1 MEETVFDTLLRKA
14 AQQATRRET
23 LGALLG
29 GAFLL
34 ADPVTS
40 EATDKAQRRRKR
52 KRRNGAG
59 ATGPIWKDVSFWV
72 NNRAG
77 SAAISGS
84 YGIWTPPKWID
95 PGRCS
100 TRTFTLGAGGAE
112 RFFAGWDM
120 GYVWFAD
127 YYFFSFVNPFVGMPN
142 FSAAYGGRASF
153 IPAQG
158 CPSPVG
164 TDVVKEV
171 PLEVG
176 QEIPVTLD
184 GKAFRVKRYGDTS
197 TNKIFEIVLPAGL

>member
-1 MEETVFDTLLRKA
+1 MEEMAFDTLLRTA
-14 AQQATRRET
+14 AQQTTRRGA

-40 EATDKAQRRRKR
+40 EATDKAKRRRRRKR
-52 KRRNGAG
+52 RKGAG

-77 SAAISGS
+77 STAISGS
-84 YGIWTPPKWID
+84 YGIWSPPKWID
-95 PGRCS
+95 PGWCS
-100 TRTFTLGAGGAE
+100 TRSFNLGAGGAE
-112 RFFAGWDM
+112 RYFAGWDM

-142 FSAAYGGRASF
+142 FSAAYDGRASF
-153 IPAQG
+153 IPAKG
-158 CPSPVG
+158 CPPRVG
-164 TDVVKEV
+164 KDVVKEV

-176 QEIPVTLD
+176 QEIPITLD

-197 TNKIFEIVLPAGL
+197 TNKIFEIILPAGL